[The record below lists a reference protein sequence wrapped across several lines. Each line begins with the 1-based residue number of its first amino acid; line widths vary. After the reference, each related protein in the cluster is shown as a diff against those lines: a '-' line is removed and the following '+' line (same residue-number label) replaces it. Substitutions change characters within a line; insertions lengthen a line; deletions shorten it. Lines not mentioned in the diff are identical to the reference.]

1 MSDDSETN
9 FGEGTLSFNSL
20 LLAVL
25 PSLRQQAMALTRN
38 RADAEDLVHSA
49 VANALA
55 AHESFEI
62 GTNFRAWMT
71 RILRNRFF
79 SNIRRQREMVDI
91 DDAPA
96 SHLGRSGS
104 QEESIEIQ
112 DLWRHL
118 GRLPSDQSAILMMI
132 SVEGFSY
139 DEASKHLGV
148 AVGTLK
154 CRVFRART
162 QLQNW
167 MLGDEV
173 VPKATANPARR
184 GIATPVSRLGILDLG
199 LSAPIDSYALAG
211 D

>member
-1 MSDDSETN
+1 MIEDI
-9 FGEGTLSFNSL
+9 GTGSGDPPLWFHEL
-20 LLAVL
+20 LLSVL
-25 PSLRQQAMALTRN
+25 PSLRQQAMTLTRH

-55 AHESFEI
+55 AHGSFEV

-79 SNIRRQREMVDI
+79 SNIRRQREMVDL

-118 GRLPSDQSAILMMI
+118 GRLPSDQSAILLMI
-132 SVEGFSY
+132 SVQGFSY
-139 DEASKHLGV
+139 DEASEHLGV

-162 QLQNW
+162 QLQQW
-167 MLGDEV
+167 MLGTEV
-173 VPKATANPARR
+173 TAKIGELPVRQKSKE
-184 GIATPVSRLGILDLG
+184 PVSRKPVLDLS
-199 LSAPIDSYALAG
+199 LSPSEKSYALAA